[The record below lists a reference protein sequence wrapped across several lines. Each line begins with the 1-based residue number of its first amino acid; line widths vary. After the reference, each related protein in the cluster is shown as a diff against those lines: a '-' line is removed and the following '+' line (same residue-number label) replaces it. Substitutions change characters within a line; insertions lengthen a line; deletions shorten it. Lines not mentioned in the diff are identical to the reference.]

1 MRNASE
7 DVGKEKALS
16 TADESVNW
24 YSHCGN
30 QYEGFFKMKS
40 KLLYD
45 SVIQLLAICT
55 KNSIFFLEVLVHSC
69 LLLCYSQKQRNGT
82 SVAVPKQMNG

>member
-1 MRNASE
+1 MMRNASE

-40 KLLYD
+40 
-45 SVIQLLAICT
+45 
-55 KNSIFFLEVLVHSC
+55 
-69 LLLCYSQKQRNGT
+69 
-82 SVAVPKQMNG
+82 